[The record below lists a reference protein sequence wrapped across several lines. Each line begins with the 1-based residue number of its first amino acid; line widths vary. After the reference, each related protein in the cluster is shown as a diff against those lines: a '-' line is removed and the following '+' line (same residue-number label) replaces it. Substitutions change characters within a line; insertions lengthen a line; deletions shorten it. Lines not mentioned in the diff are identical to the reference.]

1 MSQYKDFLNQIEIDV
16 DIVDSDKITLDD
28 LMLIHPSLSPES
40 CELWCMYLTLR
51 PDLSNEDKSDIKAII
66 ERLKQK
72 EVNKFG
78 AIMRDLKKR
87 QAERPAEIGE
97 NECVITPL
105 EIEA

>member
-1 MSQYKDFLNQIEIDV
+1 MSQYKDFLNQIEINV

-28 LMLIHPSLSPES
+28 LMLIHPSLTPES

-51 PDLSNEDKSDIKAII
+51 PDLSDEEKVDIRAII
-66 ERLKQK
+66 DKLKQK
-72 EVNKFG
+72 EMAKFG

-87 QAERPAEIGE
+87 QADRPDEIGE